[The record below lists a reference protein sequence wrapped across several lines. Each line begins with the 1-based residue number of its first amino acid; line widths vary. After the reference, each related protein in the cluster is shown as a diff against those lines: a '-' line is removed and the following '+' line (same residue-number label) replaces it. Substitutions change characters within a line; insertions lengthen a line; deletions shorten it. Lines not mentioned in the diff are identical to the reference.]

1 MIMNVTEQAAETMRA
16 LALDEALKDRV
27 AADPALRELA
37 WRVAERYVGG
47 RTIDEALGRAA
58 LLNAEGSAATIDYMG
73 ESCRDAGL
81 ATAETEVFL
90 DLSRQAA
97 ARGVN
102 CSVSLDLS
110 HIGSVVDRELGLA
123 NATRLAEATAAAGQ
137 EMMISMEGSDR
148 TDLVL
153 WTHERLCER
162 FGHVGVTIQAR
173 LHRTAEDLPRLLRR
187 PGRIRL
193 VKGSYLEPESVAYPR
208 GSREL
213 RAAFLAC
220 ATRLLDD
227 GHLCSIATHDPD
239 LLTELQPHMR
249 PGTGAYEVET
259 LLGLDAGRLAAMR
272 DRGHPTRQYIVF
284 GTQWWLYVCN
294 RVAEDPL
301 RLLQALIDATR
312 AGSELTS
319 GGLACGAV
327 TTAEP

>member
-1 MIMNVTEQAAETMRA
+1 MTLTEQAAQAMRA
-16 LALDEALKDRV
+16 LALDEELKDRV

-47 RTIDEALGRAA
+47 RTVGEALARAA
-58 LLNAEGSAATIDYMG
+58 LLNAEGTPVSLDYMG

-97 ARGVN
+97 ARGTN
-102 CSVSLDLS
+102 CSVSFDLS

-123 NATRLAEATAAAGQ
+123 NATRLAETTAAAGQ
-137 EMMISMEGSDR
+137 EMMISAEGSDR
-148 TDLVL
+148 VDLVL

-162 FGHVGVTIQAR
+162 FDHVGVTIQAR
-173 LHRTAEDLPRLLRR
+173 LHRTAEDLPHLLQR

-193 VKGSYLEPESVAYPR
+193 VKGSFLEPESIAYPR

-213 RAAFLAC
+213 RAAYLAY
-220 ATRLLDD
+220 ATQLLNG
-227 GHLCSIATHDPD
+227 GHLCSIATHDLD

-249 PGTGAYEVET
+249 PDSGAYEVEM
-259 LLGLDAGRLAAMR
+259 LLGLGVDQLATMR
-272 DRGHPTRQYIVF
+272 DRGHPIREYIVF

-294 RVAEDPL
+294 RIAEEPV
-301 RLLQALIDATR
+301 RLFQALVDVNRR
-312 AGSELTS
+312 A
-319 GGLACGAV
+319 
-327 TTAEP
+327 

>member
-1 MIMNVTEQAAETMRA
+1 MTLMEQAAQAMRT
-16 LALDEALKDRV
+16 LALDEELKNRV
-27 AADPALRELA
+27 AADPVLRELA

-47 RTIDEALGRAA
+47 QTVGEALGRAA
-58 LLNAEGSAATIDYMG
+58 LLNAEGKSVSLDYMG

-97 ARGVN
+97 ARGAN

-148 TDLVL
+148 TDLIL

-162 FGHVGVTIQAR
+162 FDHVGVTILAR
-173 LHRTAEDLPRLLRR
+173 LHRTAEDLPRLLQR

-193 VKGSYLEPESVAYPR
+193 VKGAYLEPESIAHPR
-208 GSREL
+208 DSREL
-213 RAAFLAC
+213 REAYLAY
-220 ATRLLDD
+220 ATLLLNS
-227 GHLCSIATHDPD
+227 GHLCSIATHDLG

-249 PGTGAYEVET
+249 PDSGAYEVEM
-259 LLGLDAGRLAAMR
+259 LLGLGIDQLPTMR
-272 DRGHPTRQYIVF
+272 DRGHPIREYIVF
-284 GTQWWLYVCN
+284 GAQWWLYVCN
-294 RVAEDPL
+294 RIAEDPV
-301 RLLQALIDATR
+301 RLLQALIDADQR
-312 AGSELTS
+312 A
-319 GGLACGAV
+319 
-327 TTAEP
+327 